1 MVLAVSIIMPKASIV
16 RASEWFALKGW
27 KPFPFQK
34 EAWSCFRDGCD
45 GMVNAPTGSGKTFS
59 LMLPIL
65 EAIHDNPSKGLRAI
79 WITPIRALTK
89 EIQGSAEKAIEG
101 MGLNLTVGVR
111 TGDTPSKIK
120 QAQKKKMPDILITT
134 PESLHVLFSNKGYQG
149 LFKNLLGIVV
159 DEWHDLL
166 GSKRGVQT
174 ELAISRLNSIATDL
188 RIWGISATIGN
199 MPEAMRALIGN
210 ERIAKAKLI
219 KANIKKEL
227 EVSTLM
233 PEDTSNIPWAG
244 HLGIQLIEKV
254 VDIVRKHESTLIFT
268 NTRAQAEIWYHKIL
282 DVYPEFA
289 GIIAMHHSSISK
301 ELRFWVED
309 ALYHGQLKAVVCT
322 SSLDLGVDFRP
333 VEAIVQVG
341 GPKGVARFVQ
351 RAGRSG
357 HQPGAKSKIYFLP
370 TNALELVEAAA
381 LRRAVELNYLEDRV
395 PVLRSFDVL
404 VQYMVTLAVSDG
416 FEKKQL
422 FKELKSTL
430 AFESIDE
437 DEFDWCLQFIT
448 TGGSSLAA
456 YDEYKKVEIIDGSY
470 KVTQQRVARRHRL
483 SIGTIVSDQMLMVK
497 YHRGSKLGHVEE
509 YFVSSL
515 NVGDVFWFAGR
526 ALEMVKIKDLVVT
539 VKDSKQEKG
548 RIPAWKGGRL
558 NFSSKMS
565 DMLRVMLDEF
575 KGGKELPLE
584 MQTLEPILGVQSKR
598 SHIPGKGELLI
609 EQFQSKEGYHLF
621 MFPFEG
627 RLIHEGLA
635 SLIAYRLSLIHP
647 ITFSLAYNDYG
658 FELLS
663 DQPIPLSEG
672 LDNNIFTT
680 DHLMDDL
687 EASINSTEMAKRKFR
702 DIAVIAG
709 MVFTGF
715 PGHFVKDKHLQSSS
729 ALIFDVFQDYDSS
742 NLLLRQAFN
751 EVIEDQLE
759 IVRFRQ
765 VLKRINGEQWIMTYP
780 SKPTPLSFPIMVD
793 RLRETVSSESL
804 EEKLKKM
811 TVIND

>member
-1 MVLAVSIIMPKASIV
+1 MPKASII
-16 RASEWFALKGW
+16 RASQWFSQKGW
-27 KPFPFQK
+27 KPFPFQL
-34 EAWSCFRDGCD
+34 EAWTCFRDGHD

-65 EAIHDNPSKGLRAI
+65 EAIHDQPAKGLRAI

-101 MGLNLTVGVR
+101 MGLTMTVGVR

-120 QAQKKKMPDILITT
+120 QAQKRKMPDILITT

-149 LFKNLLGIVV
+149 LFKSLLGIVV

-174 ELAISRLNSIATDL
+174 ELAISRLNSIAKDL

-199 MPEAMRALIGN
+199 MSEAMRALIGK

-227 EVSTLM
+227 EVITLM
-233 PEDTSNIPWAG
+233 PEDSSNIPWAG

-254 VDIVRKHESTLIFT
+254 VDIVRNHESTLIFT

-282 DVYPEFA
+282 DAYPEFA
-289 GIIAMHHSSISK
+289 GIIAMHHSSIGK

-309 ALYHGQLKAVVCT
+309 MLYNGQLKAVVCT

-370 TNALELVEAAA
+370 TNALELIEAAA
-381 LRRAVELNYLEDRV
+381 LRRAVELNYLEDRI
-395 PVLRSFDVL
+395 PALRSFDVL

-416 FEKKQL
+416 FSRDQL
-422 FKELKSTL
+422 YNEIKSTL
-430 AFESIDE
+430 AFESIDKN
-437 DEFDWCLQFIT
+437 EFSWCLQFIT
-448 TGGSSLAA
+448 TGGTSLSA
-456 YDEYKKVEIIDGSY
+456 YEEYNKVEFIQGLY
-470 KVTQQRVARRHRL
+470 RVTQKRVARRHRL
-483 SIGTIVSDQMLMVK
+483 SIGTIVSDQMLMVR

-515 NVGDVFWFAGR
+515 NIGDVFWFAGR
-526 ALEMVKIKDLVVT
+526 ALELVKIKDLVIT
-539 VKDSKQEKG
+539 VKDSKQDKG
-548 RIPAWKGGRL
+548 RVPAWKGGRL

-575 KGGKELPLE
+575 NSAKDLPLE
-584 MQTLEPILGVQSKR
+584 MQTLEPILGVQSRR

-609 EQFQSKEGYHLF
+609 EQFQSREGHHMF

-635 SLIAYRLSLIHP
+635 SLIAYRLSLIQP

-729 ALIFDVFQDYDSS
+729 ALIFDVFKDYDST

-759 IVRFRQ
+759 IVRFRE
-765 VLKRINGEQWIMTYP
+765 VLKRINGEKWIMTYP
-780 SKPTPLSFPIMVD
+780 IKPTPLSFPIMVD